1 MDDAISGRHPLN
13 VARSDLPDPAGRVA
27 MLDLALVRDGDRFEA
42 FMGMRA
48 EPAPFIARGKMMG
61 RNVIEQ

>member
-1 MDDAISGRHPLN
+1 
-13 VARSDLPDPAGRVA
+13 